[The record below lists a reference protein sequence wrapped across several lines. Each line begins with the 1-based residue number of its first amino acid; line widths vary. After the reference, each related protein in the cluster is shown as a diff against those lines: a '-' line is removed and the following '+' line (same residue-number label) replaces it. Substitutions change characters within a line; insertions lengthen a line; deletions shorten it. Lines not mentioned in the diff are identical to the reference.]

1 MGLLW
6 VVALLNY
13 MDRQMLSTMQPSMQ
27 VDIRELQSA
36 THFGWLMAIFLWVY
50 GTMSPV
56 AGFIADRYSRKNLI
70 VVSLFVWSGVT
81 LAMGYAKTFPQL
93 YGLRAIMGLSEALYL
108 PAGLSLIADYH
119 PSRTRS
125 LAIGIHM
132 TGIYIGQALGG
143 YGALMAARFSWQE
156 TFQLFG
162 CVGVLYAV
170 VLAIF
175 LRDKR
180 HEDTRDHPVEKIG
193 PLFSN
198 ISFWI
203 ILFYFA
209 VASLPGWAVK
219 NWLPTLFSQKLDM
232 NMTVAGPLSTITVA
246 AASFLGVLFG
256 GALADRWS
264 RTNLKGRVYTSIIGL
279 GLTVPSLLL
288 IGFGYSLVHVMA
300 AAVFFGLGYGMFDS
314 NNMPILCQFVPP
326 RQRATGYGCM
336 NMTGVFAGAFIT
348 ARLGQASDAGH
359 LGRDLG
365 LLSLIVLLAL
375 AIQFCF
381 LHPKTNDLTHE

>member
-1 MGLLW
+1 
-6 VVALLNY
+6 

-27 VDIRELQSA
+27 QDIRELQSA
-36 THFGWLMAIFLWVY
+36 TQFGWLMAIFLWVY
-50 GTMSPV
+50 GSMSPV
-56 AGFIADRYSRKNLI
+56 AGFVADRFSRKKLI
-70 VVSLFVWSGVT
+70 VASLFVWSGVT

-162 CVGVLYAV
+162 CVGVIYSL
-170 VLAIF
+170 VLGLF
-175 LRDKR
+175 LRDKGR
-180 HEDTRDHPVEKIG
+180 ESTDDLPAGKIG
-193 PLFSN
+193 PLFAN
-198 ISFWI
+198 VSFWI

-209 VASLPGWAVK
+209 VASLPGWAIK
-219 NWLPTLFSQKLDM
+219 NWLPTLFSHKLDM
-232 NMTVAGPLSTITVA
+232 NMTIAGPLSTITVA

-256 GALADRWS
+256 GVLADRWS
-264 RTNLKGRVYTSIIGL
+264 RTHSKGRIYTSVIGL

-288 IGFGYSLVHVMA
+288 IGFGHSLVHVLA
-300 AAVFFGLGYGMFDS
+300 AAVFFGLGYGMFDA
-314 NNMPILCQFVPP
+314 NNMPILCQFVTP

-336 NMTGVFAGAFIT
+336 NMTGVFAGAIIT
-348 ARLGQASDAGH
+348 ARLGESSDAGH

-365 LLSLIVLLAL
+365 LLALVVLVALAL
-375 AIQFCF
+375 PLYF
-381 LHPKTNDLTHE
+381 LHPKTNGVTNE